1 MFEYLAMNIV
11 RDVAV
16 MIGLGLTGTI
26 FTQAKIKIKKRG
38 K

>member
-1 MFEYLAMNIV
+1 MFEYLAMNVV

-16 MIGLGLTGTI
+16 MIGLGLAGTV
-26 FTQAKIKIKKRG
+26 FTQAKIKIKKGG